1 MNHIGKDKCF
11 LTNLYETIDYIFTTF
26 LSDMSLLVYLTLVI
40 VITYISL
47 LSSFLRTLDRFL
59 LFLPKINA
67 KVLVG
72 VSILFPGCPQSD
84 SVNLTFFMYLGTT
97 LLQSRRPAYSVSFGV
112 VNKQVKS
119 VSRLILRC
127 RYV

>member
-72 VSILFPGCPQSD
+72 VSILFPGCPKCD
-84 SVNLTFFMYLGTT
+84 SFNLTFLC
-97 LLQSRRPAYSVSFGV
+97 
-112 VNKQVKS
+112 
-119 VSRLILRC
+119 I
-127 RYV
+127 

>member
-47 LSSFLRTLDRFL
+47 LSSFFED
-59 LFLPKINA
+59 PW
-67 KVLVG
+67 
-72 VSILFPGCPQSD
+72 
-84 SVNLTFFMYLGTT
+84 
-97 LLQSRRPAYSVSFGV
+97 
-112 VNKQVKS
+112 
-119 VSRLILRC
+119 
-127 RYV
+127 